1 LESPF
6 WKEVLH
12 EQDATASSSLRI
24 TLPTLANQTLTKL
37 SALLVQIETSQEI
50 GEITSERLVTQLI
63 TIRKE
68 IEQQLSDTVQRAG
81 HPDCN
86 LTFIIDCKYA
96 IYLIMLNTAIL
107 EILGRHSFSDVGK
120 ILRDSGVARSGVTD
134 LLSTTILIEDR
145 ITSAFGIFHSNL
157 ALAST
162 CTPFGMRKMAFM
174 ARVVCAD
181 RRKRGMSRHPVWSRV
196 EMALSGVN
204 EPEWLAKMANSAIG
218 KSCG

>member
-1 LESPF
+1 M
-6 WKEVLH
+6 H
-12 EQDATASSSLRI
+12 EQDATASSSRI
-24 TLPTLANQTLTKL
+24 TLPTLANETLTKL
-37 SALLVQIETSQEI
+37 SALLIQIETSQEI
-50 GEITSERLVTQLI
+50 DEITSARLVTQLI

-68 IEQQLSDTVQRAG
+68 IDLQLSDSAQRAG

-96 IYLIMLNTAIL
+96 VYLILLNTAIL
-107 EILGRHSFSDVGK
+107 EILRRHNLNDAGK
-120 ILRDSGVARSGVTD
+120 IPQDSGVAQSGVID
-134 LLSTTILIEDR
+134 LPSTTRLIEDR

-181 RRKRGMSRHPVWSRV
+181 RRKRGMSRHPVWARV

-204 EPEWLAKMANSAIG
+204 EPGWLARMANSAIG

>member
-1 LESPF
+1 MY
-6 WKEVLH
+6 

-24 TLPTLANQTLTKL
+24 ILPAMANETLTKL
-37 SALLVQIETSQEI
+37 SALLIQIETSQEI
-50 GEITSERLVTQLI
+50 DEIASARLVTQLI

-68 IEQQLSDTVQRAG
+68 INLQLSDSAQRTG

-96 IYLIMLNTAIL
+96 VYLILLDTAIL
-107 EILGRHSFSDVGK
+107 EILGRHSLYDASK
-120 ILRDSGVARSGVTD
+120 ILQDSGVARSSVID
-134 LLSTTILIEDR
+134 LLSTTKLIEDR

-174 ARVVCAD
+174 ARVVCVD
-181 RRKRGMSRHPVWSRV
+181 RRKREVIRHPVWARV

-204 EPEWLAKMANSAIG
+204 EPGWLARMANSAIG